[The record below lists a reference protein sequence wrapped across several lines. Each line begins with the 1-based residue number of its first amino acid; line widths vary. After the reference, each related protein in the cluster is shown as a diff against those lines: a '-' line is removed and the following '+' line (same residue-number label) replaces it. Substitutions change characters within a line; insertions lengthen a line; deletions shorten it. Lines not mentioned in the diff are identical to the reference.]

1 MPRRIKG
8 KDAADPS
15 ALEVRDGWH
24 NRHMNHDPAT
34 LEEITT
40 QLDGLRF
47 FYRASAVPP
56 PEGAPAIV
64 HVHGFGISGTYMT
77 PTAARLAP
85 FFRTYV
91 PDLPGFGR
99 SQHPEHPLGIP
110 ALADAVARF
119 MDHVELDKATLL
131 GNSLGCPITAA
142 FAAQHGDRLERA
154 VLVSPAGGPHNR
166 PIAKGVAQLALA
178 GLREPLGMAP
188 IAVNDYLHYGLV
200 QTWDLFRSMIAFPM
214 AERFFGLD
222 IPMLIVLGDRDP
234 LVSERRLRFVVE
246 QLPRATLVSI
256 DGAAHAINFSHPDQL
271 ANVVHAFMDDRPIV
285 DEPAFK
291 GRVRLGAS
299 AESRGARRRRLAQG
313 VRGHRGGPAGCRPTQ
328 GDRRHPSRARRAWSA
343 RGPVVSDISGD
354 GPPLILLHG
363 LAGSATW
370 WQRNTPA
377 LEKHFKVHAIDL
389 PGFGASKREAQFVLD
404 EAPAQLVET
413 MDRLGIERASF
424 IGHSMGGLVAAG
436 VAAEH
441 PDRVDKL
448 ILVDAG
454 FLSLDPHFHHRI
466 TGPLRTLRWT
476 SPSLLPVL
484 AWDTI
489 RSGPIRMVEATTQL
503 LRADWRLKLSKIQA
517 PTLVIWGEHD
527 RICPIG
533 IGRSIVG
540 VVTGSRL
547 VVIDGAAHNPMW
559 ERPDDFDREVLDFL
573 GVGAP
578 SGADDL
584 AAPAG
589 ASPPAAA
596 R

>member
-1 MPRRIKG
+1 
-8 KDAADPS
+8 
-15 ALEVRDGWH
+15 
-24 NRHMNHDPAT
+24 
-34 LEEITT
+34 
-40 QLDGLRF
+40 
-47 FYRASAVPP
+47 
-56 PEGAPAIV
+56 
-64 HVHGFGISGTYMT
+64 
-77 PTAARLAP
+77 
-85 FFRTYV
+85 
-91 PDLPGFGR
+91 
-99 SQHPEHPLGIP
+99 
-110 ALADAVARF
+110 
-119 MDHVELDKATLL
+119 
-131 GNSLGCPITAA
+131 
-142 FAAQHGDRLERA
+142 
-154 VLVSPAGGPHNR
+154 
-166 PIAKGVAQLALA
+166 
-178 GLREPLGMAP
+178 
-188 IAVNDYLHYGLV
+188 
-200 QTWDLFRSMIAFPM
+200 MIAFPM

-222 IPMLIVLGDRDP
+222 IPMLVVLGDRDP

-246 QLPRATLVSI
+246 QLPRATLVSV

-291 GRVRLGAS
+291 GRVRSVPPLGRVAPEDIAS
-299 AESRGARRRRLAQG
+299 RREFAAIEAGLLAAERRKDIADAQ
-313 VRGHRGGPAGCRPTQ
+313 P
-328 GDRRHPSRARRAWSA
+328 RARAWSA

-389 PGFGASKREAQFVLD
+389 PGFGASKREARFVLD
-404 EAPAQLVET
+404 EAPAQLIET

-448 ILVDAG
+448 VLVDAG

-503 LRADWRLKLSKIQA
+503 LRADWRHKLSKIKA
-517 PTLVIWGEHD
+517 PTLVIWGERD
-527 RICPIG
+527 RICPVG

-540 VVTGSRL
+540 VVSGSRL

-573 GVGAP
+573 GMAAP
-578 SGADDL
+578 SGTDVPG
-584 AAPAG
+584 APAS
-589 ASPPAAA
+589 ASPPTPA

>member
-1 MPRRIKG
+1 VDDVP
-8 KDAADPS
+8 P
-15 ALEVRDGWH
+15 
-24 NRHMNHDPAT
+24 T
-34 LEEITT
+34 LREITAE
-40 QLDGLRF
+40 LDGLRF
-47 FYRASAVPP
+47 FYRASAVPAP
-56 PEGAPAIV
+56 SGAPTMI

-85 FFRTYV
+85 FYPTYV

-99 SQHPEHPLGIP
+99 SQHPTHPLGIP

-119 MDHVELDKATLL
+119 MDHVGIDKATLL

-142 FAAQHGDRLERA
+142 FASAHRDRLERA
-154 VLVSPAGGPHNR
+154 ILVSPAGGPHNR
-166 PIAKGVAQLALA
+166 PIVKGVAQLALA

-188 IAVNDYLHYGLV
+188 IAVNDYLHYGLI

-222 IPMLIVLGDRDP
+222 IPTLIVLGDRDP
-234 LVSERRLRFVVE
+234 LVSERRLRFVID
-246 QLPRATLVSI
+246 QLPTTTMVSI

-291 GRVRLGAS
+291 GRVRLVPPLGHETPEDDATRR
-299 AESRGARRRRLAQG
+299 ALTAVQAKELATERRREIAAAQP
-313 VRGHRGGPAGCRPTQ
+313 RG
-328 GDRRHPSRARRAWSA
+328 RAWTA
-343 RGPVVSDISGD
+343 HGPVVSDISGE

-377 LEKHFKVHAIDL
+377 LERRFRVHAIDL
-389 PGFGASKREAQFVLD
+389 PGFGATKRDAHFVLD
-404 EAPAQLVET
+404 EAPAQLAAT
-413 MDRLGIERASF
+413 MDRLGLERASI

-436 VAAEH
+436 LAAEF
-441 PDRVDKL
+441 PDRIDRL

-454 FLSLDPHFHHRI
+454 FLSLDPHVHHRI

-476 SPSLLPVL
+476 SPSILPML

-489 RSGPIRMVEATTQL
+489 RSGPIRMMEATTQL
-503 LRADWRLKLSKIQA
+503 LRADWRHKLASIQA

-527 RICPIG
+527 RICPVG
-533 IGRSIVG
+533 IGRSIAA
-540 VVTGSRL
+540 VVPDARL

-559 ERPDDFDREVLDFL
+559 ERSDEFDRQVLEFL
-573 GVGAP
+573 AP
-578 SGADDL
+578 ALPPAEAGADPDR
-584 AAPAG
+584 ASEMAG
-589 ASPPAAA
+589 ASS
-596 R
+596 

>member
-1 MPRRIKG
+1 M
-8 KDAADPS
+8 S
-15 ALEVRDGWH
+15 
-24 NRHMNHDPAT
+24 HDPPT
-34 LEEITT
+34 LQEITT
-40 QLDGLRF
+40 ELDGLRF
-47 FYRASAVPP
+47 FYRASAVPA
-56 PEGAPAIV
+56 PEAAPAIV

-85 FFRTYV
+85 FYRTFV

-99 SQHPEHPLGIP
+99 SQHPRHPLGIP

-119 MDHVELDKATLL
+119 MDHVGLDKATLL

-142 FAAQHGDRLERA
+142 FAAQHGDRLDRA
-154 VLVSPAGGPHNR
+154 ILVSPAGGPHNR
-166 PIAKGVAQLALA
+166 PIVKGVAQLALA

-188 IAVNDYLHYGLV
+188 IAVNDYLHYGLI
-200 QTWDLFRSMIAFPM
+200 QTWDLFRSMIAFP
-214 AERFFGLD
+214 AVERFLGLEM
-222 IPMLIVLGDRDP
+222 PMLIVLGDRDP

-246 QLPRATLVSI
+246 QLPTTTLVSI

-271 ANVVHAFMDDRPIV
+271 ANVVHAFMDGRPIV
-285 DEPAFK
+285 DKPAYK
-291 GRVRLGAS
+291 GRVRIVPPLTKDEPADVATRRELAGVEAGLLVAERRKDIAAS
-299 AESRGARRRRLAQG
+299 QPRSR
-313 VRGHRGGPAGCRPTQ
+313 P
-328 GDRRHPSRARRAWSA
+328 WSV

-404 EAPAQLVET
+404 DAPALLVET

-436 VAAEH
+436 VAAEF

-448 ILVDAG
+448 VLVDAG
-454 FLSLDPHFHHRI
+454 FLSLDPHLHHRI

-476 SPSLLPVL
+476 APSLLPVL

-489 RSGPIRMVEATTQL
+489 RSGPIRMAEATTQL
-503 LRADWRLKLSKIQA
+503 LRADWRGKLSRIDA
-517 PTLVIWGEHD
+517 PTLVVWGEHD
-527 RICPIG
+527 RICPVS

-540 VVTGSRL
+540 VVPGSRL

-559 ERPDDFDREVLDFL
+559 ERPEAFDTEVLAFL
-573 GVGAP
+573 RET
-578 SGADDL
+578 D
-584 AAPAG
+584 
-589 ASPPAAA
+589 
-596 R
+596 

>member
-1 MPRRIKG
+1 M
-8 KDAADPS
+8 S
-15 ALEVRDGWH
+15 
-24 NRHMNHDPAT
+24 HDPAT

-119 MDHVELDKATLL
+119 MDHVKLDKATLL

-188 IAVNDYLHYGLV
+188 IAVNDYLHYGLI

-246 QLPRATLVSI
+246 QLPRATLISI

-291 GRVRLGAS
+291 GRVRLVPPLSRETPADVAS
-299 AESRGARRRRLAQG
+299 RREFAAIEAGLLA
-313 VRGHRGGPAGCRPTQ
+313 A
-328 GDRRHPSRARRAWSA
+328 DRRKEIAASQPRTRAWSA

-377 LEKHFKVHAIDL
+377 LEQHFKVHAIDL
-389 PGFGASKREAQFVLD
+389 PGFGASKREARFVLD

-448 ILVDAG
+448 VLVDAG

-466 TGPLRTLRWT
+466 TGPLRTLRRT

-503 LRADWRLKLSKIQA
+503 LRADWRHKLSKIQA

-540 VVTGSRL
+540 VVAGSRL